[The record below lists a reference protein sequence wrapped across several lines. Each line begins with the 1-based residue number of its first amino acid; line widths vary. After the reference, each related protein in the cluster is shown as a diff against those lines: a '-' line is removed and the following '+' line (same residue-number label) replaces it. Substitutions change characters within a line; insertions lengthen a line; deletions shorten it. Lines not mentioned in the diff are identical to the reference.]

1 MAFRIA
7 QQKKGETRGAVA
19 RWLRALL
26 LEDWTLK
33 ALALLITLGLWFAV
47 TTQRA
52 PATLRLHN
60 VPLEFIL
67 PENVEI
73 GNDPTKVVEV
83 TLQGSRG
90 KLDEMNVANLVAR
103 ADVTGL
109 RPGDRVARLSDSIRM
124 DLPEDVHIIEVSPRS
139 VTLHLETVIE
149 HDVPVEARF
158 EGELPAGFQRTGVT
172 VTPERVHVRGPES
185 HVNSVE
191 RAFTETISLS
201 DLRESR
207 TFQQVAVDIP
217 DHKVTPLDAVVSVR
231 VEVSEE
237 QSERRFMNV
246 PVRSPSGAAIAP
258 QTATVVTLRGPRTIV
273 EALRPEDVRLIVEPS
288 ENGPAEPRLLLPPAA
303 QGRVEL
309 VSTTPTHFSFDR

>member
-1 MAFRIA
+1 MSFRIS

-52 PATLRLHN
+52 PATMRLHN

-73 GNDPTKVVEV
+73 GNDPAKVVEV

-103 ADVTGL
+103 ADVTAL
-109 RPGDRVARLSDSIRM
+109 RPGDRVARLYDSVRM
-124 DLPEDVHIIEVSPRS
+124 DLPEDVRIIEVTPRS
-139 VTLHLETVIE
+139 VTLHLETVVE
-149 HDVPVEARF
+149 RDVPVEARF
-158 EGELPAGFQRTGVT
+158 EGELPEGFRRVSVT
-172 VTPERVHVRGPES
+172 VTPERVRVRGPES
-185 HVNSVE
+185 HVNAVDK
-191 RAFTETISLS
+191 AFTETISLS
-201 DLRESR
+201 DIRESR
-207 TFQQVAVDIP
+207 TLQQVAVDIT
-217 DHKVTPLDAVVSVR
+217 DHKVTPLDAAVSVR

-237 QSERRFMNV
+237 QSERRFTNV
-246 PVRSPSGAAIAP
+246 PVRTPSGAPLSPPVAS
-258 QTATVVTLRGPRTIV
+258 VTLRGPRALV
-273 EALRPEDVRLIVEPS
+273 DSLRPEDVR
-288 ENGPAEPRLLLPPAA
+288 
-303 QGRVEL
+303 
-309 VSTTPTHFSFDR
+309 